1 MSEFHV
7 VLGAVVPVFLITG
20 AGFVLRRL
28 AWLTEEA
35 DRSLLRLTINLLF
48 PCLVLHSAMG
58 NPALRE
64 WQNLALAPAVGLA
77 TFGLGLIAAKVA
89 SRFAKLDNEAARR
102 TFTLSVGLYNY
113 GFVPI
118 PLALLLFGQH
128 TVGVLFVHNVG
139 VELGLWTAGVMVLAG
154 TRTRVGWRNLI
165 NAPLVAIVL
174 ALVLNFS
181 GAGDHLPTVI
191 DRTIAILA
199 ECAIP
204 LSLILAGAT
213 MDDHLEEFHTKPAW
227 GTIAMA
233 VLLRIV
239 LLPVVFLALAKLLPA
254 SLELKR
260 VIVLQAAM
268 PSAVFPIVMAKH
280 YAGDPPT
287 ALRVVLGTSVV
298 GLVTIPLW
306 IRLGLAWLSW

>member
-35 DRSLLRLTINLLF
+35 DQSLLRLTINLLF
-48 PCLVLHSAMG
+48 PCLVLHSAMR

-154 TRTRVGWRNLI
+154 ARTRVGWRNLI

-181 GAGDHLPTVI
+181 GAGDHLPAVV

-227 GTIAMA
+227 GTMAMA

-239 LLPVVFLALAKLLPA
+239 LLPMVFLALAKLLPA

-287 ALRVVLGTSVV
+287 ALRVVLGTSIV
-298 GLVTIPLW
+298 GLITIPLW

>member
-48 PCLVLHSAMG
+48 PCLILHSALG

-89 SRFAKLDNEAARR
+89 SHFARLDSEASRR

-154 TRTRVGWRNLI
+154 ARTRVGWRNLI

-174 ALVLNFS
+174 ALVLNFT
-181 GAGDHLPTVI
+181 GAGNHLPAVI

-213 MDDHLEEFHTKPAW
+213 MDDHLEEFHSKPAW
-227 GTIAMA
+227 GVIAVA

-239 LLPVVFLALAKLLPA
+239 LLPMVFLVLAKLLPA